1 MSNQP
6 TDNDNIKNA
15 LESLENTTEAPSN
28 NEVTGVEVLKGDK
41 VMYED
46 GDFEDYNAEKQI
58 ESDKEGKSAKEDK
71 TSNEDESN
79 NNKGESNEKDESSKD
94 ESSKDES
101 SEDDKSEKND
111 KYSATIANIYQWAS
125 KLKDE
130 FISDK
135 DGKSDSNE
143 KESSGKSDKD
153 EKHSATIGH
162 IYQWASK
169 LKDDFTSEASNMTHE
184 VSEKALAMMLNRLV
198 DGVEAEL
205 KAFDKKVENFKESVP
220 NAAEERSKI
229 SDKKDKYQSM
239 LDQLRN

>member
-1 MSNQP
+1 MLNQP

-58 ESDKEGKSAKEDK
+58 ESDKEGKSAKEDQ
-71 TSNEDESN
+71 TSKED
-79 NNKGESNEKDESSKD
+79 KSNEKDESNETNEND
-94 ESSKDES
+94 ESNEN
-101 SEDDKSEKND
+101 DKSEKND
-111 KYSATIANIYQWAS
+111 KYSATIANIFQWAS

-135 DGKSDSNE
+135 DGKSDANE
-143 KESSGKSDKD
+143 KETSGKSDKD
-153 EKHSATIGH
+153 DKHSATIDH

>member
-58 ESDKEGKSAKEDK
+58 ESDKEGKSAKEDETSK
-71 TSNEDESN
+71 EDKSNE
-79 NNKGESNEKDESSKD
+79 
-94 ESSKDES
+94 KDES

-111 KYSATIANIYQWAS
+111 KYGATIANIYQWAS
-125 KLKDE
+125 KLKDD

-143 KESSGKSDKD
+143 KETSDKD
-153 EKHSATIGH
+153 DKHSATIGH

-205 KAFDKKVENFKESVP
+205 KAFDKKVEDSKESVP
-220 NAAEERSKI
+220 NLAEERSKT

-239 LDQLRN
+239 LDLLQS

>member
-71 TSNEDESN
+71 TSNEDESD
-79 NNKGESNEKDESSKD
+79 NNKDEP
-94 ESSKDES
+94 

-111 KYSATIANIYQWAS
+111 KY
-125 KLKDE
+125 
-130 FISDK
+130 
-135 DGKSDSNE
+135 G
-143 KESSGKSDKD
+143 
-153 EKHSATIGH
+153 ATIGH

-205 KAFDKKVENFKESVP
+205 KAFDKKVEDSKESVP
-220 NAAEERSKI
+220 NLAEERSKI

>member
-58 ESDKEGKSAKEDK
+58 ESDLDGKSAKEDE
-71 TSNEDESN
+71 TSKED
-79 NNKGESNEKDESSKD
+79 KSNEKDD
-94 ESSKDES
+94 S

-111 KYSATIANIYQWAS
+111 KYGATIANIYQWAS

-143 KESSGKSDKD
+143 KENSDKSDKD
-153 EKHSATIGH
+153 DKHSATIGH

-205 KAFDKKVENFKESVP
+205 KAFDKKVEDSKESVP
-220 NAAEERSKI
+220 NLAEERSKI

>member
-71 TSNEDESN
+71 
-79 NNKGESNEKDESSKD
+79 SNEKYKSNE
-94 ESSKDES
+94 KDES

-111 KYSATIANIYQWAS
+111 KYGATIANIYQWAS

-143 KESSGKSDKD
+143 KENSDKSDKD
-153 EKHSATIGH
+153 DKHSATIGH

-205 KAFDKKVENFKESVP
+205 KAFDKKVEGSKESVP
-220 NAAEERSKI
+220 NLAEERSKI

>member
-58 ESDKEGKSAKEDK
+58 ESDKEGKSAKEDQ
-71 TSNEDESN
+71 TSKED
-79 NNKGESNEKDESSKD
+79 KSNEKDESNETNEND
-94 ESSKDES
+94 ECNEN
-101 SEDDKSEKND
+101 DKSEKND
-111 KYSATIANIYQWAS
+111 KYSATIANIFQWAS

-135 DGKSDSNE
+135 DGKSDANE
-143 KESSGKSDKD
+143 KETSGKSDKD
-153 EKHSATIGH
+153 DKHSATIDH

-205 KAFDKKVENFKESVP
+205 KAFDKKVENSKESVP

>member
-58 ESDKEGKSAKEDK
+58 ESDKEDK
-71 TSNEDESN
+71 SNE
-79 NNKGESNEKDESSKD
+79 
-94 ESSKDES
+94 KDES

-111 KYSATIANIYQWAS
+111 KYGATIANIYQWAS

-143 KESSGKSDKD
+143 KENSDKSDKD
-153 EKHSATIGH
+153 DKHSATIGH

-205 KAFDKKVENFKESVP
+205 KAFDKKVENSKESVP

>member
-58 ESDKEGKSAKEDK
+58 ESDKEGKSAKEDETSK
-71 TSNEDESN
+71 EDKSNE
-79 NNKGESNEKDESSKD
+79 
-94 ESSKDES
+94 KDES

-111 KYSATIANIYQWAS
+111 KYGATIAN
-125 KLKDE
+125 
-130 FISDK
+130 
-135 DGKSDSNE
+135 
-143 KESSGKSDKD
+143 
-153 EKHSATIGH
+153 

-169 LKDDFTSEASNMTHE
+169 LKDDFTSEAFSMTHE
-184 VSEKALAMMLNRLV
+184 VSEKAVAMMLNRLL
-198 DGVEAEL
+198 DAAEAEL
-205 KAFDKKVENFKESVP
+205 KTFDKNAEDSKEPVP
-220 NAAEERSKI
+220 NATDERSKI
-229 SDKKDKYQSM
+229 TDKKDKYQSM
-239 LDQLRN
+239 LDQLRG

>member
-6 TDNDNIKNA
+6 TNNDNIKNA

-58 ESDKEGKSAKEDK
+58 ESDKEGKSAKEDETSK
-71 TSNEDESN
+71 EDKSNE
-79 NNKGESNEKDESSKD
+79 
-94 ESSKDES
+94 KDES

-111 KYSATIANIYQWAS
+111 KYGATIANIYQWAS
-125 KLKDE
+125 KLKDD

-143 KESSGKSDKD
+143 KETSDKD
-153 EKHSATIGH
+153 DKHSATIGH

-205 KAFDKKVENFKESVP
+205 KAFDKKVEDSKESVP
-220 NAAEERSKI
+220 NLAEERSKT

-239 LDQLRN
+239 LDLLQS

>member
-79 NNKGESNEKDESSKD
+79 E
-94 ESSKDES
+94 KDES

-111 KYSATIANIYQWAS
+111 KYGATIANIYQWAS

-143 KESSGKSDKD
+143 KETSDKSDKD
-153 EKHSATIGH
+153 DKHSATIGH

-198 DGVEAEL
+198 DGVKAEL
-205 KAFDKKVENFKESVP
+205 KAFDKKVEDSKESVP
-220 NAAEERSKI
+220 NLAEERSKI

>member
-58 ESDKEGKSAKEDK
+58 ESDKEGKSAKED
-71 TSNEDESN
+71 
-79 NNKGESNEKDESSKD
+79 ESNE
-94 ESSKDES
+94 KDES

-111 KYSATIANIYQWAS
+111 KYGATIANIYQWAS

-143 KESSGKSDKD
+143 KENSDKSDKD
-153 EKHSATIGH
+153 DKHSATIGH

-205 KAFDKKVENFKESVP
+205 KAFDKKVEDSKESVP

>member
-58 ESDKEGKSAKEDK
+58 ESDKEGKSAKED
-71 TSNEDESN
+71 
-79 NNKGESNEKDESSKD
+79 ESS
-94 ESSKDES
+94 EKDES

-111 KYSATIANIYQWAS
+111 KYGATIANIYQWAS
-125 KLKDE
+125 KLKDD

-143 KESSGKSDKD
+143 KETSDKD
-153 EKHSATIGH
+153 DKHSATIGH

-205 KAFDKKVENFKESVP
+205 KAFDKKVEDSKESVP
-220 NAAEERSKI
+220 NLAEERSKT

-239 LDQLRN
+239 LDLLQS

>member
-71 TSNEDESN
+71 TSNEDESD
-79 NNKGESNEKDESSKD
+79 NNKDEP
-94 ESSKDES
+94 

-111 KYSATIANIYQWAS
+111 KYGATIANIYQWAS

-143 KESSGKSDKD
+143 KETSDKSDKD
-153 EKHSATIGH
+153 DKHSATIGH

-205 KAFDKKVENFKESVP
+205 KAFDKKVEDSKESVP
-220 NAAEERSKI
+220 NLAEERSKI

>member
-15 LESLENTTEAPSN
+15 LESLENTTEAPSNN

-58 ESDKEGKSAKEDK
+58 ESDLDGKSAKEDE
-71 TSNEDESN
+71 TSKED
-79 NNKGESNEKDESSKD
+79 KSNEKDESSKD
-94 ESSKDES
+94 
-101 SEDDKSEKND
+101 DKSEKND
-111 KYSATIANIYQWAS
+111 KYGATIANIYQWAS

-143 KESSGKSDKD
+143 KENSDKSDKD
-153 EKHSATIGH
+153 DKHSATIGH

-205 KAFDKKVENFKESVP
+205 KAFDKKLEDTKESVP

>member
-79 NNKGESNEKDESSKD
+79 EKDESSK
-94 ESSKDES
+94 
-101 SEDDKSEKND
+101 DDKSEKND
-111 KYSATIANIYQWAS
+111 KYGTTIANIYQWAS

-135 DGKSDSNE
+135 DGKSDSNG
-143 KESSGKSDKD
+143 KENSDKSDKD
-153 EKHSATIGH
+153 DKHSATIGH

-205 KAFDKKVENFKESVP
+205 KAFDKKVEDSKESVP
-220 NAAEERSKI
+220 NLAEERSKI

>member
-79 NNKGESNEKDESSKD
+79 E
-94 ESSKDES
+94 KDES

-111 KYSATIANIYQWAS
+111 KYGATIANIYQWAS

-143 KESSGKSDKD
+143 KENSDKSDKD
-153 EKHSATIGH
+153 DKHSATIGH

-205 KAFDKKVENFKESVP
+205 KAFDKKVEDSKESVP
-220 NAAEERSKI
+220 NLAEERSKI

>member
-71 TSNEDESN
+71 SNE
-79 NNKGESNEKDESSKD
+79 
-94 ESSKDES
+94 KDES

-111 KYSATIANIYQWAS
+111 KYGATIANIYQWAS

-143 KESSGKSDKD
+143 KETSDKSDKD
-153 EKHSATIGH
+153 DKHSATIGH

-205 KAFDKKVENFKESVP
+205 KAFDKKVEDSKESVP
-220 NAAEERSKI
+220 NLAEERSKI

>member
-15 LESLENTTEAPSN
+15 LESLENTTEAPSNN

-58 ESDKEGKSAKEDK
+58 ESDKEGKSAKEDETSK
-71 TSNEDESN
+71 EDKSNE
-79 NNKGESNEKDESSKD
+79 
-94 ESSKDES
+94 KDES

-111 KYSATIANIYQWAS
+111 KYGATIANIYQWAS

-143 KESSGKSDKD
+143 KETSDKSDKD
-153 EKHSATIGH
+153 DKHSATIGH

-205 KAFDKKVENFKESVP
+205 KAFDKKVEDSKESVP
-220 NAAEERSKI
+220 NLAEERSKI

>member
-58 ESDKEGKSAKEDK
+58 ESDKE
-71 TSNEDESN
+71 N
-79 NNKGESNEKDESSKD
+79 ESNEKDESN
-94 ESSKDES
+94 
-101 SEDDKSEKND
+101 EDDKSEKND
-111 KYSATIANIYQWAS
+111 KYGATIANIYQWAS

-143 KESSGKSDKD
+143 KENSDKSDKD
-153 EKHSATIGH
+153 DKHSATIGH

-205 KAFDKKVENFKESVP
+205 KAFDKKVEDSKESVP

>member
-71 TSNEDESN
+71 TSKED
-79 NNKGESNEKDESSKD
+79 KSNE
-94 ESSKDES
+94 KDES

-111 KYSATIANIYQWAS
+111 KYGATIANIYQWAS

-143 KESSGKSDKD
+143 KENSDKSDKD
-153 EKHSATIGH
+153 DKHSATIGH

-205 KAFDKKVENFKESVP
+205 KAFDKKVEDSKESVP
-220 NAAEERSKI
+220 NLAEERSKI

>member
-41 VMYED
+41 VIYED

-58 ESDKEGKSAKEDK
+58 ESDKEGKSAKED
-71 TSNEDESN
+71 
-79 NNKGESNEKDESSKD
+79 ESS
-94 ESSKDES
+94 EKDES

-111 KYSATIANIYQWAS
+111 KYGATIANIYQWAS
-125 KLKDE
+125 KLKDD

-135 DGKSDSNE
+135 DGKSDSDE
-143 KESSGKSDKD
+143 KETSDKD
-153 EKHSATIGH
+153 DKHSATIGH

-169 LKDDFTSEASNMTHE
+169 LKDDFTSEASNITHE

-205 KAFDKKVENFKESVP
+205 KAFDKKVEDSKDSVP
-220 NAAEERSKI
+220 NLAEERSKI

-239 LDQLRN
+239 LDLLQS

>member
-71 TSNEDESN
+71 
-79 NNKGESNEKDESSKD
+79 SNEKDKSNK
-94 ESSKDES
+94 KDES

-111 KYSATIANIYQWAS
+111 KYGATIANIYQWAS

-143 KESSGKSDKD
+143 KENSDKSDKD
-153 EKHSATIGH
+153 DKHSATIGH

-205 KAFDKKVENFKESVP
+205 KAFDKKVEDSKESVP
-220 NAAEERSKI
+220 NLAEERSKI

>member
-71 TSNEDESN
+71 TSNEDESD
-79 NNKGESNEKDESSKD
+79 NNKDEP
-94 ESSKDES
+94 

-111 KYSATIANIYQWAS
+111 KYGATIANIYQWAS

-143 KESSGKSDKD
+143 KENSDKSDKD
-153 EKHSATIGH
+153 DKHSATIGH

-205 KAFDKKVENFKESVP
+205 KAFDKKVEDSKESVP
-220 NAAEERSKI
+220 NLAEERSKI

>member
-79 NNKGESNEKDESSKD
+79 E
-94 ESSKDES
+94 KDES

-111 KYSATIANIYQWAS
+111 KYGATIANIYQWAS

-143 KESSGKSDKD
+143 KETSDKSDKD
-153 EKHSATIGH
+153 DKHSATIGH

-205 KAFDKKVENFKESVP
+205 KAFDKKVENSKESVP

>member
-58 ESDKEGKSAKEDK
+58 ESDLDGKSAKEDK

-79 NNKGESNEKDESSKD
+79 EKDESNN
-94 ESSKDES
+94 EDES

-111 KYSATIANIYQWAS
+111 KYGATIANIYQWAS
-125 KLKDE
+125 KLKDD

-153 EKHSATIGH
+153 DKHSATIGH

-205 KAFDKKVENFKESVP
+205 KAFDKKVEDSKESVP
-220 NAAEERSKI
+220 NLAEERSKI

>member
-15 LESLENTTEAPSN
+15 LESLENTTEAPSNN

-58 ESDKEGKSAKEDK
+58 ESDKEDK
-71 TSNEDESN
+71 SNE
-79 NNKGESNEKDESSKD
+79 
-94 ESSKDES
+94 KDES

-111 KYSATIANIYQWAS
+111 KYGATIANIYQWAS

-143 KESSGKSDKD
+143 KENSDKSDKD
-153 EKHSATIGH
+153 DKHSATIGH

-205 KAFDKKVENFKESVP
+205 KAFDKKVEDSKESVP
-220 NAAEERSKI
+220 NLAEERSKI

>member
-58 ESDKEGKSAKEDK
+58 ESDKEGKSAKEDQ
-71 TSNEDESN
+71 TSKED
-79 NNKGESNEKDESSKD
+79 KSNEKDESNETNEND
-94 ESSKDES
+94 ESNEN
-101 SEDDKSEKND
+101 DKSEKND
-111 KYSATIANIYQWAS
+111 KYGATIANIYQWAS

-143 KESSGKSDKD
+143 KENSDKD
-153 EKHSATIGH
+153 DKHSATIGH

-169 LKDDFTSEASNMTHE
+169 LKEDFTSEASNMTHE

-205 KAFDKKVENFKESVP
+205 KAFDKKVEDSKESVP
-220 NAAEERSKI
+220 NLAEERSKI

>member
-58 ESDKEGKSAKEDK
+58 ESDKEGKSAKED
-71 TSNEDESN
+71 
-79 NNKGESNEKDESSKD
+79 ESNE
-94 ESSKDES
+94 KDES

-111 KYSATIANIYQWAS
+111 KYGATIANIYQWAS

-143 KESSGKSDKD
+143 KENSDKFD
-153 EKHSATIGH
+153 KDDKHSATIGH

-169 LKDDFTSEASNMTHE
+169 LKDDFTSEAFNMTHE

-205 KAFDKKVENFKESVP
+205 KAFDKKVEGSKESVP
-220 NAAEERSKI
+220 NLAEERSKI

>member
-15 LESLENTTEAPSN
+15 LESLENTTGAPSN

-58 ESDKEGKSAKEDK
+58 ESDKEGKSAKED
-71 TSNEDESN
+71 
-79 NNKGESNEKDESSKD
+79 ESNEKD

-153 EKHSATIGH
+153 E
-162 IYQWASK
+162 
-169 LKDDFTSEASNMTHE
+169 
-184 VSEKALAMMLNRLV
+184 
-198 DGVEAEL
+198 
-205 KAFDKKVENFKESVP
+205 
-220 NAAEERSKI
+220 
-229 SDKKDKYQSM
+229 
-239 LDQLRN
+239 